1 MWLVLLSKA
10 DITSPGVVIDPKRD
24 DLALRL
30 SRCNVSDP
38 QCFPDRVCAIDPV
51 YSKDAAVNCTCG
63 TDERGHAQCHM
74 CLHTKF
80 SNVQSADLLG
90 TVAIFFGGVLAGMS
104 GIGGGGLNVPLLM
117 LVMNF
122 DVWEEAVPL
131 SHIMVFGNAIAQNAV
146 NLRRHHPLQPGRP
159 LVDFAVP
166 ILLLPAQLGGNSL
179 GVLVGPS
186 FPGTIMTLLASIL
199 LTLAGAKTLRTAVR
213 AFRAEQAAA
222 AQRGGRGQGG
232 LAQSLAA
239 DGPADSLAV
248 SEAGDASGEADAR
261 PLRLLAG
268 HAVESSMGGAGRR
281 GGGGGGAG
289 LVGASVEDSSTPAH
303 TEGRAQV
310 LPKVGALLAFWAI
323 FVLDYYA
330 AHSIPSRGS
339 CSAGK
344 WALRAFLFLAV
355 VAAVA
360 VGGVLTRRSQA
371 AQAAGGAWPL
381 LPGDILWSKAQ
392 CVSIPLL
399 AYGVGTVAGLL
410 GLGGGELMAPLLLAI
425 GMLPQVAS
433 ATSAFMITFTSSADV
448 VHYLFEGVL
457 SPDPGYVAWALVL
470 GFCSALTGRL
480 LAVHATSRM
489 HHPSLIV
496 FALAA
501 ILFLS
506 TVLLIVRSAQ
516 GKPECAPRRRPAAAP
531 HRCPAAAPH
540 RCPATPPACRR
551 SARAATRLSAPHL
564 ASLLLLLHAGSFG
577 DLCADSDAICPVNP
591 SQDFY

>member
-1 MWLVLLSKA
+1 MWLVLLSTA
-10 DITSPGVVIDPKRD
+10 GATSSPGVVVDPKRD

-30 SRCNVSDP
+30 SRCNVSNP
-38 QCFPDRVCAIDPV
+38 QCYPDRVCAVDPV

-80 SNVQSADLLG
+80 SNVQSSDLLG
-90 TVAIFFGGVLAGMS
+90 TVVIFFGGVLAGMS

-186 FPGTIMTLLASIL
+186 FPGTIMTVLASIL

-213 AFRAEQAAA
+213 AFRAEQASAA
-222 AQRGGRGQGG
+222 RQGC

-239 DGPADSLAV
+239 DGPADGLAV
-248 SEAGDASGEADAR
+248 SEAGGASGEADAR
-261 PLRLLAG
+261 SLRLLAG
-268 HAVESSMGGAGRR
+268 HSAESSVEGEGPVGPGAVGP
-281 GGGGGGAG
+281 GAVGEG

-303 TEGRAQV
+303 TEGRAQI

-330 AHSIPSRGS
+330 AHSIPSRGT

-344 WALRAFLFLAV
+344 WALRAFLLIAV

-371 AQAAGGAWPL
+371 AQAAAGAQP
-381 LPGDILWSKAQ
+381 LPGDIQWSRAQ
-392 CVSIPLL
+392 CVAIPLL
-399 AYGVGTVAGLL
+399 GYGVGTVAGLL

-457 SPDPGYVAWALVL
+457 SPDPGYVVWALVL

-506 TVLLIVRSAQ
+506 TMLLIVRSAQ
-516 GKPECAPRRRPAAAP
+516 GKPECAPRRPAAAPPPRPAAA
-531 HRCPAAAPH
+531 
-540 RCPATPPACRR
+540 PPACRR
-551 SARAATRLSAPHL
+551 SARAAARLSAPHL

-577 DLCADSDAICPVNP
+577 DLCANSNSICPITP